1 MRTLI
6 PLLLLITVTA
16 QAAGPGKNAVASAHP
31 LATEAGLN
39 IPEQGGNA
47 VDAAVAVAAVVVAVG
62 LATVGVVGVVGVEAA
77 AGVLA
82 VVVVLAVV
90 LGEEEDT
97 LRYASRR

>member
-39 IPEQGGNA
+39 ILEQGGNA
-47 VDAAVAVAAVVVAVG
+47 FDAAVAVAAGCSARRTVA
-62 LATVGVVGVVGVEAA
+62 TI
-77 AGVLA
+77 
-82 VVVVLAVV
+82 
-90 LGEEEDT
+90 
-97 LRYASRR
+97 